1 MGEHGKDG
9 NHQPDDL
16 KQSAYDS
23 NTIFM
28 TQNTLFVN
36 QMTQNTLLYSIYG
49 TAEQIL
55 TYVLPYS
62 AKKQVFL
69 VFGLF
74 CPEKKSAKQFLRGSL
89 RCFSKCEV

>member
-1 MGEHGKDG
+1 
-9 NHQPDDL
+9 
-16 KQSAYDS
+16 
-23 NTIFM
+23 M

-74 CPEKKSAKQFLRGSL
+74 CPVRDNFLGFSVKGGKGYPPFSPEVFWQNDFPLRGH
-89 RCFSKCEV
+89 REAYRKKIR